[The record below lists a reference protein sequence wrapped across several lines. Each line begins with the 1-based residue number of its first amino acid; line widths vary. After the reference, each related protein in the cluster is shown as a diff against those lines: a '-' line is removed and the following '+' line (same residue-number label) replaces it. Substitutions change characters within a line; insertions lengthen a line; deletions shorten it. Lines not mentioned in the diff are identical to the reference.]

1 MLRAFGNYAKSVIPA
16 LARGATMFVAA
27 LRIEINA
34 LMNFSLDLVSPLT
47 KVQ

>member
-1 MLRAFGNYAKSVIPA
+1 MLCAFGNYEKSAIPA

-34 LMNFSLDLVSPLT
+34 LINLSLDLVFPLT